1 MAGRFIVLEGGD
13 GVGKTTHIA
22 LLSSWLD
29 AAGIS
34 HTVVREPGGTPLGEA
49 IRQVVLNRTDLE
61 FSPEAELL
69 LILAARAALVRE
81 VIRPALLRGDTVIG
95 DRFALSTLAYQS
107 FGRGLDL
114 DQVRLAI
121 EVATGGLQPDLYVV
135 LDLPVEESVERGRRD
150 GQDLDRI
157 EQAGEEVRQT
167 IREAYLTLADSEPAV
182 ALVSAQGPLEEVQR
196 RVQDLLSARL
206 RGAFVRPTGDTRDV
220 HAEQS

>member
-13 GVGKTTHIA
+13 GVGKTTHVA
-22 LLSSWLD
+22 LLSKWLD

-49 IRQVVLNRTDLE
+49 IRHVVLDRTDLE
-61 FSPEAELL
+61 FSSEAELL

-81 VIRPALLRGDTVIG
+81 VIQPALQRGDTVIA

-135 LDLPVEESVERGRRD
+135 LDLPVEESVERGHR
-150 GQDLDRI
+150 GEHDLDRI
-157 EQAGEEVRQT
+157 EQEGEEFRQT
-167 IREAYLTLADSEPAV
+167 IREAYLALVESEPAV

-196 RVQDLLSARL
+196 RIQGLLSARF
-206 RGAFVRPTGDTRDV
+206 RGAFVGETGDTRGV
-220 HAEQS
+220 HAE

>member
-13 GVGKTTHIA
+13 GVGKTTHVA
-22 LLSSWLD
+22 LLSTWLD

-49 IRQVVLNRTDLE
+49 IRQVVLDRTDLK
-61 FSPEAELL
+61 FPYEAELL

-81 VIRPALLRGDTVIG
+81 VIHPALQRGDTVIA

-135 LDLPVEESVERGRRD
+135 LDLPVEESVERGHRD
-150 GQDLDRI
+150 EHHALDRI
-157 EQAGEEVRQT
+157 EQEGKEFRQT
-167 IREAYLTLADSEPAV
+167 IREAYLALVESEPAV

-196 RVQDLLSARL
+196 RIRDLLSARF
-206 RGAFVRPTGDTRDV
+206 RGAFAGATGDTSGA
-220 HAEQS
+220 HAE